1 MDFTNR
7 TIKADA
13 AAGILAILFG
23 ASVLIIGWNYP
34 MGTATNMGPGYMPRV
49 LGALTVALGVLLALR
64 RTSERIGTDDIDI
77 RSILG
82 VLAGVLIFAG
92 LIDTAGL
99 PLAIFASVL
108 VSSIARPGAEV
119 KTTLLLALVI
129 AAVCT
134 GLFVSILGLPMRL
147 SPWN

>member
-1 MDFTNR
+1 MDST
-7 TIKADA
+7 THTVKVDV
-13 AAGILAILFG
+13 AAGVLAILFG
-23 ASVLIIGWNYP
+23 AGILLIGWNYP
-34 MGTATNMGPGYMPRV
+34 VGTATNMGPGYMPRV
-49 LGALTVALGVLLALR
+49 LGALTVALGVILALR
-64 RTSERIGTDDIDI
+64 RKSERIGPDDIDV

-82 VLAGVLIFAG
+82 VLASVLVFAG

-108 VSSIARPGAEV
+108 VSSVARRGAEV

-129 AAVCT
+129 AAACT
-134 GLFVSILGLPMRL
+134 GLFVYILGLPMRL